1 MTLAAVHPTAVVDPG
16 AELGHEVQVGPY
28 AVIGPQVQVGDGCVL
43 GPHAVLERNV
53 RLGAGVS
60 VAAGAVLGGP
70 PQDIR
75 YRDEETWVDVGPGTV
90 IREHTTINRAT
101 AASGITRVGAG
112 CFLMSY
118 VHVAHDCQIGDGV
131 VIANATQLSGHVI
144 IEEHANLSGL
154 VAVHQFVTI
163 GCHAIIGGASRIPQ
177 DIPPY
182 VKAVGN
188 PVKLFGLNRVGLE
201 RAGFGREVLASLKHA
216 YRLLFNSAL
225 PRAEAVAALAE
236 EARRVPEVRRLIQ
249 FVTAA
254 RRGVPA

>member
-1 MTLAAVHPTAVVDPG
+1 VTLTAVHPTAVVDSG
-16 AELGHEVQVGPY
+16 AELGHDVQVGPY
-28 AVIGPQVQVGDGCVL
+28 TVIGPGVQVGDGCAL
-43 GPHAVLERNV
+43 GPHVVLERNV
-53 RLGAGVS
+53 RLAEGVT

-70 PQDIR
+70 PQDTG
-75 YRDEETWVDVGPGTV
+75 YRDEETWVEVGPGTV

-101 AASGITRVGAG
+101 AASGVTRVGAG

-118 VHVAHDCQIGDGV
+118 VHVAHDCQIGEGV
-131 VIANATQLSGHVI
+131 RIANGTQLSGHVI
-144 IEEHANLSGL
+144 IEERANLSGL

-163 GCHAIIGGASRIPQ
+163 GCHAMIGGSSRIPQ

-188 PVKLFGLNRVGLE
+188 PVRLFGLNSVGLE
-201 RAGFGREVLASLKHA
+201 RAGFGGEVRAALKHA

-225 PRAEAVAALAE
+225 PRAEAITALGA
-236 EARRVPEVRRLIQ
+236 EARRFPEVERLLQ
-249 FVTAA
+249 FVTAT